1 MKIGAVL
8 AVILA
13 LGGIGLGIY
22 AFVANASPY
31 VSAKEAAAKPG
42 MPVHV
47 AGKILH
53 ETARGG
59 AGTLQFDLLD
69 DAGERMTVV
78 YNGMKPG
85 NFDSAPKASV
95 SGSYKNGKFY
105 ADAVM
110 TQCPSKYDSEKTDYL
125 PSKK

>member
-8 AVILA
+8 AITLA
-13 LGGIGLGIY
+13 VGGIGLGIY
-22 AFVANASPY
+22 AFVSNASPY
-31 VSAKEAAAKPG
+31 VSAKEAAARPG
-42 MPVHV
+42 TQVHV

-53 ETARGG
+53 ETARGNAG
-59 AGTLQFDLLD
+59 ALQFDLLD

-78 YNGMKPG
+78 YKGMKPG

-95 SGSYKNGKFY
+95 SGSYKQGKFY

-125 PSKK
+125 PSK